1 MIIKRVDVQAGLNM
15 RPTIRKFDP
24 VDLVP
29 FTSSVI
35 LARLGV
41 TPFDIHHSYKG
52 DKYESILI
60 LYRPN

>member
-1 MIIKRVDVQAGLNM
+1 VE
-15 RPTIRKFDP
+15 FDP

-52 DKYESILI
+52 DKYESIL
-60 LYRPN
+60 Y